1 MKDLKAR
8 AFLLVSTLTPN
19 RETLR
24 GGFYFPTF
32 SSRLKQAISWKEKN
46 WRGVPLP
53 DSQRTTY
60 FYIFELFPCP
70 PGPPGPSVPQ
80 HSRRTQ
86 TPPSP
91 SPAPGIASPSRGAA
105 AGALRPFR
113 AEPGG
118 AGARQPPGALREV
131 EPAACH
137 GRGCA
142 EVRRRGRGRTRASC
156 RPSRAS
162 TWEPAPAGREP
173 RRQGKEGRKGWGA
186 PRPRPR
192 SQGKRRRRRRPGGE
206 AERPRS
212 GAWSAAATPRLSRK
226 RWKRGW
232 TITATSP
239 TPTLSGKPQG
249 KAGRRRRGTD
259 PSLPAKGR
267 CSVSLRC
274 FRRKRKSRSP
284 TPTLEGA
291 QAEARQER
299 LRLAATAV
307 PGRTLPGSG
316 SGSSRSPGRLRPYGA
331 VRSGG
336 TLRHKEL
343 SQRRALPAAP
353 L

>member
-1 MKDLKAR
+1 MKGEKLKGGPFVRLTENDLLFHLFAL
-8 AFLLVSTLTPN
+8 FLAP
-19 RETLR
+19 R
-24 GGFYFPTF
+24 
-32 SSRLKQAISWKEKN
+32 
-46 WRGVPLP
+46 
-53 DSQRTTY
+53 
-60 FYIFELFPCP
+60 
-70 PGPPGPSVPQ
+70 GPPEPAIPK

-91 SPAPGIASPSRGAA
+91 SPAPGIASSSRGAA

-131 EPAACH
+131 EPAACR

-142 EVRRRGRGRTRASC
+142 EVRRRGRGRGRTRASC

-173 RRQGKEGRKGWGA
+173 RRQGKKGRKGGKEGA
-186 PRPRPR
+186 PRPQSR
-192 SQGKRRRRRRPGGE
+192 SRGKRRRRRRPGEE

-239 TPTLSGKPQG
+239 APTLSGKPQG

-259 PSLPAKGR
+259 PSLPAKSR
-267 CSVSLRC
+267 CSVSLGC
-274 FRRKRKSRSP
+274 FRRK
-284 TPTLEGA
+284 
-291 QAEARQER
+291 
-299 LRLAATAV
+299 
-307 PGRTLPGSG
+307 
-316 SGSSRSPGRLRPYGA
+316 
-331 VRSGG
+331 
-336 TLRHKEL
+336 
-343 SQRRALPAAP
+343 
-353 L
+353 